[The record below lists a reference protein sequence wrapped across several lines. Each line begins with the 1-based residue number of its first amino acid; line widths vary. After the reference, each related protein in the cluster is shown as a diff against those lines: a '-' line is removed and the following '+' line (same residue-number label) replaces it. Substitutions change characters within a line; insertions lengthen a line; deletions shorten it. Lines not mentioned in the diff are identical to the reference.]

1 MPFFRPNPAARPS
14 ARRRPSLDF
23 SLVGL
28 VYCCMMM
35 FMGLAAIN
43 SGANLLYGVFGLM
56 IGILLLSGV
65 LSKRVLRKLAVHRV
79 LPDHAVVGVPIPVVY
94 QFRND
99 KRFWP
104 SLSVT
109 VSELDGVDG
118 FTKQPQGYL
127 LHAAAG
133 MTAAVPTEV
142 IPRRRGVHQL
152 DRFQIS
158 TSFPFGFLKRAV
170 ADRQPDRLLVYPAIG
185 RVDPGVLALCRAAEH
200 TGSTLRPRPHGHD
213 EFYGVKEH
221 RPGDNPRNI
230 YWKRSARTAASGVL
244 IAKEMTQVSPPRVL
258 LLVDTWLT
266 DDTPDEAARVERAVA
281 MAASLADRAIEQ
293 DLSVGLLAWDGDW
306 KRLEPSRGKRHR
318 ADLLSALAR
327 LPQNVTADTGRLL
340 DQGLR
345 HTRNGTTAVL
355 FTPRAVPAGGD
366 ARTRGAVVVIPADDE
381 QANRWFTFDP
391 PVDFG
396 GSGAGN
402 GSRKQGGSTNDQVP
416 MTNK

>member
-1 MPFFRPNPAARPS
+1 MFGSRPNPASRRGV
-14 ARRRPSLDF
+14 RRRPSLDF

-56 IGILLLSGV
+56 IGILLLAGV
-65 LSKRVLRKLAVHRV
+65 LGKRVLRKLTVHRA
-79 LPDHAVVGVPIPVVY
+79 LPDHAVIGRPAPVVY
-94 QFRND
+94 QFRNQ

-109 VSELDGVDG
+109 VSELDGADG
-118 FTKQPQGYL
+118 FTKQPQSYL

-133 MTAAVPTEV
+133 MTASVPTEV
-142 IPRRRGVHQL
+142 IPRRRGIHQL

-170 ADRQPDRLLVYPAIG
+170 TDRQADRLLVYPAIG
-185 RVDPGVLALCRAAEH
+185 QVDRAVLELCRAAEH
-200 TGSTLRPRPHGHD
+200 SGASMRPRPHGQD

-221 RPGDNPRNI
+221 RPGDSPRNI
-230 YWKRSARTAASGVL
+230 YWKRSARTAATGVL
-244 IAKEMTQVSPPRVL
+244 VAKEMTQVSPPRVL
-258 LLVDTWLT
+258 LLVDTWQT
-266 DDTPDEAARVERAVA
+266 DKSPAEVGRVERAIA
-281 MAASLADRAIEQ
+281 MAASLADRAIEE
-293 DLSVGLLAWDGDW
+293 DLSVGLLAWDGGW

-327 LPQNVTADTGRLL
+327 LPLNVSADTSQLL

-355 FTPRAVPAGGD
+355 FTPRAVAAGAD
-366 ARTRGAVVVIPADDE
+366 ARTRGAVVTIPADDE

-391 PVDFG
+391 PVDFAACAPG
-396 GSGAGN
+396 EQ
-402 GSRKQGGSTNDQVP
+402 KQEARS
-416 MTNK
+416 K